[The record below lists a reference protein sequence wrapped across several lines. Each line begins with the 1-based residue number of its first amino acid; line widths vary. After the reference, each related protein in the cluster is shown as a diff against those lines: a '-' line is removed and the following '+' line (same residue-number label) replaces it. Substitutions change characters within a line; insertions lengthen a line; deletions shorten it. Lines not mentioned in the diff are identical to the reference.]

1 MNWQLPA
8 ALLVLAQAR
17 AATGEAGVGEAL
29 DEATAVASSRG
40 HRVMLRKIDA
50 DRATLTPA

>member
-17 AATGEAGVGEAL
+17 AAAGEPSVAEAF
-29 DEATAVASSRG
+29 DEATAVASSHG
-40 HRVMLRKIDA
+40 HRVMLARLEA
-50 DRATLTPA
+50 NRAALTAA